1 MDPKII
7 KHIEDVFVYRNAESG
22 GDGILPE
29 HLVGALSDVW
39 SEETIKLYAFG
50 NVKTNTSTEEFTA
63 MNQWVYD

>member
-7 KHIEDVFVYRNAESG
+7 KHIEDVFEYRNAESG

-39 SEETIKLYAFG
+39 SKETIELYAFN
-50 NVKTNTSTEEFTA
+50 NVKTISSL
-63 MNQWVYD
+63 